1 MLRELL
7 CNLITIY
14 LVVLAARAVLSWFP
28 IRPDSPVASIARVLV
43 VVTEPLLEPLRLR
56 FTGTADGPKT
66 VSSREILPTAA
77 GGVFVLL
84 ALLTWFSRRPQN
96 A

>member
-28 IRPDSPVASIARVLV
+28 MRPDSPIAPVARMLMVI
-43 VVTEPLLEPLRLR
+43 TEPVLEPLRR
-56 FTGTADGPKT
+56 VIP
-66 VSSREILPTAA
+66 PA
-77 GGVFVLL
+77 GVIDLSFLVAFFGL
-84 ALLTWFSRRPQN
+84 SIIRSIICR
-96 A
+96 

>member
-28 IRPDSPVASIARVLV
+28 LRPDSPIAPVARMLV
-43 VVTEPLLEPLRLR
+43 VITEPVLEPLRR
-56 FTGTADGPKT
+56 VIP
-66 VSSREILPTAA
+66 PA
-77 GGVFVLL
+77 GVIDLSFLVAFFGL
-84 ALLTWFSRRPQN
+84 SIIRSIICR
-96 A
+96 